1 MKPPVR
7 RSSVINKITIVN
19 NECFKLN
26 SALEAKEEDAK
37 RLYKDDSS
45 IQLIREILRDE
56 DSFIDI
62 ISTYPPQ

>member
-7 RSSVINKITIVN
+7 RSSVINKINIIN

-26 SALEAKEEDAK
+26 AALEAKEDEAK
-37 RLYKDDSS
+37 RLYKEDSS
-45 IQLIREILRDE
+45 IQLIREVLRDE

-62 ISTYPPQ
+62 ISTYAPQ